1 MAFGLEIY
9 NSSGQKF
16 LAITDSLTKYV
27 GIVTLANNAANGSQT
42 FAALAGGRPFAE
54 VLRTT
59 TDPTMYLTPQ
69 ITFSGTTVY
78 WTFPNTG
85 AGTAS
90 RAACKIVIGTY

>member
-16 LAITDSLTKYV
+16 LAVTDSLTKYV
-27 GIVTLANNAANGSQT
+27 GIITLANNAANGSQV
-42 FAALAGGRPFAE
+42 FADLAGGRPFAE

-59 TDPTMYLTPQ
+59 TDPLYYYTP
-69 ITFSGTTVY
+69 IVTFSGTTAI
-78 WTFPNTG
+78 WTFPSTG

-90 RAACKIVIGTY
+90 RAACRIVLGTY